1 MGILQVLRS
10 KNYRLFFAGQT
21 FSNLGNMMKQ
31 VALGW
36 LVYRTTDSAFLLG
49 LVSFSREI
57 SAFIFSMFAGVIAD
71 RYNKHRLL
79 ILCQLLVTL
88 NAFALAYF
96 TLSEQVTIPVLIILQ
111 IFFGFINSLEMPSR
125 QSFVNDLVEDKA
137 NLGNAIALNS
147 SLFNTARIV
156 GPAIAGILI
165 PFFGEGYCFLLY
177 AVMSLFVV
185 ITFQFI
191 DYQSPSKPKTQL
203 NFKSEI
209 MEGVI
214 YAYRTKNILFTLL
227 FVAGITLF
235 GLAYIVILP
244 VFAADIFDSGP
255 MVFGYMNS
263 AIGVGSLLGA
273 GYIVAR
279 NMVSGLD
286 MIIFSGALIFG
297 FGLAI
302 FSLSEVLWISLI
314 ALMAT
319 GFGRVMIFAGSNTF
333 IQIIVPEKKRGR
345 VLSLYIMLF
354 MGALALGSFL
364 IGILS
369 ELTNAS
375 TTLFGS
381 SICVIVLAIIF
392 GKNLPAFRKRTYR
405 ILKQNGTI

>member
-1 MGILQVLRS
+1 MAILEVLKS
-10 KNYRLFFAGQT
+10 KNYRLFFTGQT

-71 RYNKHRLL
+71 RYNKKRLL
-79 ILCQLLVTL
+79 ILSQLLISI

-96 TLSEQVTIPVLIILQ
+96 TLSGLISIPVLLVIQ
-111 IFFGFINSLEMPSR
+111 IFFGLISSLEMPSR
-125 QSFVNDLVEDKA
+125 QSFVNDLVEDKT
-137 NLGNAIALNS
+137 NLGSAIALNS
-147 SLFNTARIV
+147 SLFNTARIL

-165 PFFGEGYCFLLY
+165 PFIGEGYCFLIY
-177 AVMSLFVV
+177 AVMSLSVV
-185 ITFQFI
+185 IVFQFI
-191 DYQSPSKPKTQL
+191 NYQFHLKPPTKL
-203 NFKSEI
+203 NFQSEI
-209 MEGVI
+209 MEGVL
-214 YAYRTKNILFTLL
+214 YAYRTKNIFFTLL

-235 GLAYIVILP
+235 GVAYIVILP
-244 VFAADIFDSGP
+244 VFAADIFVSGP
-255 MVFGYMNS
+255 AVFGYMTS
-263 AIGVGSLLGA
+263 AIGAGSLLGA
-273 GYIVAR
+273 AYIVAL
-279 NMVSGLD
+279 NTVAGLD
-286 MIIFSGALIFG
+286 KIIFTGALIFG

-302 FSLSEVLWISLI
+302 FSVSEVLWVSLM

-333 IQIIVPEKKRGR
+333 IQIIAPENKRGR

-364 IGILS
+364 IGVFS
-369 ELTNAS
+369 ELTSAS
-375 TTLFGS
+375 ETLLVCS
-381 SICVIVLAIIF
+381 LCVILLALFF
-392 GKNLPAFRKRTYR
+392 GKNLPAFRRRSYR